1 MILGLGERVRHKCK
15 WELVRGV
22 HMGVTPG
29 RADLIKLA
37 SYANMLV

>member
-1 MILGLGERVRHKCK
+1 MQMGAG
-15 WELVRGV
+15 RGV